1 MKFMLQQ
8 PALPCISIE
17 RQPELLAKGRWTFR
31 VVVFVMA
38 LPALLSLA
46 GCTTSSG
53 VIASAPVVT
62 GRPVSLDSIVVT
74 TTSSLADL
82 AAEKTLLNDR
92 IISGLRETGL
102 FASVSAD
109 GAGTN
114 SGNGI
119 KVAVEIK
126 AITKVSDDSRQ
137 WFGALAGQ
145 ARIVVQV
152 TVTDLSSGHQ
162 IETFNAEGKSG
173 ASARAGTTDEAIQRA
188 AEQVTAEV
196 VKLNAQTSQ

>member
-1 MKFMLQQ
+1 M
-8 PALPCISIE
+8 
-17 RQPELLAKGRWTFR
+17 
-31 VVVFVMA
+31 V

-53 VIASAPVVT
+53 VLTSRPVMASK
-62 GRPVSLDSIVVT
+62 PVSLDSIVVT

-82 AAEKTLLNDR
+82 AAEKTYLNDQ
-92 IISGLRETGL
+92 IISDLKETEL
-102 FASVSAD
+102 FASVGANE
-109 GAGTN
+109 AGTN
-114 SGNGI
+114 SGDGI

-126 AITKVSDDSRQ
+126 AITRVTDNSRQ

-145 ARIVVQV
+145 AQITVQV
-152 TVTDLSSGHQ
+152 TVTDLRSGHQ
-162 IETFNAEGKSG
+162 IETFSAEGKSG

-188 AEQVTAEV
+188 AEQVAAEV